1 MPFCHRL
8 WKGLEDMEDLEDTE
22 GTKKGSFLKK
32 LPRVRKN
39 CLLQNPECLAAGILC
54 NVAELFLDPEELVV
68 LCKSV

>member
-1 MPFCHRL
+1 METRGLFFYL
-8 WKGLEDMEDLEDTE
+8 FWKGLEDTE

-54 NVAELFLDPEELVV
+54 NVTELFLDPEELVV